1 MEKII
6 RILMLS
12 FLTIAVATSCS
23 DDSHSGDNNSVAPE
37 QDELNVDGFVYVQA
51 KGKKTTLGTDDVSA
65 KTLERPKMTAE
76 FTYDFYIGRH
86 EVICKDFNDLMRKE
100 TGVKLSCKQDS
111 LPAANVTF
119 YDVVL

>member
-65 KTLERPKMTAE
+65 KTLERPK
-76 FTYDFYIGRH
+76 
-86 EVICKDFNDLMRKE
+86 
-100 TGVKLSCKQDS
+100 
-111 LPAANVTF
+111 
-119 YDVVL
+119 